1 MFVQLM
7 TFEGCTQM
15 IAEITNMTKKKI
27 ESTTKLACLVFYF
40 LGACLCKVENLA
52 KDISTQLTEKYS
64 EKYNLLT
71 IFIV

>member
-1 MFVQLM
+1 MFVQTYDFRRM
-7 TFEGCTQM
+7 YTDDCRK
-15 IAEITNMTKKKI
+15 NKYDKKKI
-27 ESTTKLACLVFYF
+27 ENTTKLACLVFYF